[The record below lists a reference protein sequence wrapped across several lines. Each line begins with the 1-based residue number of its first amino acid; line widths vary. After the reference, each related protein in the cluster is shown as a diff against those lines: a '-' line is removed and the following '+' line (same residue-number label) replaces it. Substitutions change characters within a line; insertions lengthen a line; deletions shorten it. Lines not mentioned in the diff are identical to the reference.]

1 MKKIFYLKGFTL
13 VELLISIAIIGIL
26 TAAVI
31 VSSPTAKHGF
41 ALMRSSQGLA
51 QDIRR
56 AQVKA
61 VAMKEI
67 GGESPKGYGI
77 YLTTSASSSYIL
89 FADQDANYIYENAID
104 TLIETI
110 DLETYVKI
118 SALLPGSPLN
128 IVFEPPN
135 PTVWVNNSS
144 SSSST
149 ITLYLENNVSK
160 TREIFVNSSGLI
172 TTQ

>member
-1 MKKIFYLKGFTL
+1 MKKIFYFKGFTL
-13 VELLISIAIIGIL
+13 IELLVSIVIIGIL
-26 TAAVI
+26 TTAV
-31 VSSPTAKHGF
+31 VASSPAAKQGF

-61 VAMKEI
+61 TAMKEI
-67 GGESPKGYGI
+67 GGLSPKGYGI
-77 YLTTSASSSYIL
+77 YLTTGSPYLYIL
-89 FADQDANYIYENAID
+89 FADQDGDHTYNEGEGD

-110 DLETYVKI
+110 NLETDVKI

-149 ITLYLENNVSK
+149 ITLSLENDTK
-160 TREIFVNSSGLI
+160 IREIFVNSSGLI

>member
-1 MKKIFYLKGFTL
+1 MKNIFYLKGFTL
-13 VELLISIAIIGIL
+13 VELLVSIAIIGIL
-26 TAAVI
+26 TAAV
-31 VSSPTAKHGF
+31 VASSPAAKQGF
-41 ALMRSSQGLA
+41 AIMRSSQGLA

-56 AQVKA
+56 AQIKA
-61 VAMKEI
+61 TAMKEI
-67 GGESPKGYGI
+67 EGSSPKGYGI
-77 YLTTSASSSYIL
+77 CLDTNASSSYIL
-89 FADQDANYIYENAID
+89 FADQDGNHTYNDKEDI
-104 TLIETI
+104 LIETI
-110 DLETYVKI
+110 NLETDVKI
-118 SALLPGSPLN
+118 SALSSGSSLN

-149 ITLYLENNVSK
+149 ITLHLENNITK

>member
-1 MKKIFYLKGFTL
+1 MKKTFYLKGFTL
-13 VELLISIAIIGIL
+13 VELLVSIVIIGIL
-26 TAAVI
+26 TTAV
-31 VSSPTAKHGF
+31 VASSPVAKQGF
-41 ALMRSSQGLA
+41 AIMRSSQGLA

-56 AQVKA
+56 AQIKA
-61 VAMKEI
+61 TAMKEI
-67 GGESPKGYGI
+67 DGVSPKGYGI

-89 FADQDANYIYENAID
+89 FADQDGSYTYNGGD
-104 TLIETI
+104 TLIETVN
-110 DLETYVKI
+110 LETYVKI
-118 SALLPGSPLN
+118 NSLLPGSPLN

-160 TREIFVNSSGLI
+160 IREIFVNSSGLI

>member
-13 VELLISIAIIGIL
+13 IELLVSIVIIGIL
-26 TAAVI
+26 TAAV
-31 VSSPTAKHGF
+31 VASSPAAKQGF

-67 GGESPKGYGI
+67 GGSSPKGYGI
-77 YLTTSASSSYIL
+77 YLTTGSPYLYIL
-89 FADQDANYIYENAID
+89 FADQDANYIYESATD

-110 DLETYVKI
+110 NLETDVKI

-135 PTVWVNNSS
+135 PTVWINSSS

-149 ITLYLENNVSK
+149 ITLYLENNISK
-160 TREIFVNSSGLI
+160 IREIFVNSSGLI

>member
-1 MKKIFYLKGFTL
+1 MKKIFYFKGFTL
-13 VELLISIAIIGIL
+13 IELLVSIVIIGIL
-26 TAAVI
+26 TTAV
-31 VSSPTAKHGF
+31 VASSPAAKQGF

-61 VAMKEI
+61 TAMKEI
-67 GGESPKGYGI
+67 EGLSPKGYGI
-77 YLTTSASSSYIL
+77 YLTTGSPYLYIL
-89 FADQDANYIYENAID
+89 FADQDGDHTYNGGD

-110 DLETYVKI
+110 NLETDVKI

-149 ITLYLENNVSK
+149 ITLYLENNVTK
-160 TREIFVNSSGLI
+160 IREIFVNSSGLI